1 MRFFMFELLKSNKE
15 QENTKVNNNVNVV
28 TLCK

>member
-1 MRFFMFELLKSNKE
+1 MRFFMFELLKSNKG

-28 TLCK
+28 TCK